1 MFRCLDPP
9 KCIRSTMV
17 RIVGLAISL
26 LVFVAMVVWHPGRA
40 DAMPACAQ
48 RTVVLEY
55 FKQKYREEPAARGL
69 ANDGRVLE
77 VLTTRTGSTWTI
89 IMTLPDGRSCVVAAG
104 ESWDTVRAM
113 IKGRST

>member
-9 KCIRSTMV
+9 KHTRSTTARVLGMAFGV
-17 RIVGLAISL
+17 
-26 LVFVAMVVWHPGRA
+26 LVFVAVAVWPPWPT
-40 DAMPACAQ
+40 DATPACAQ

-55 FKQKYREEPAARGL
+55 FKKKYREEPVALGL

>member
-9 KCIRSTMV
+9 NRARSTMARV
-17 RIVGLAISL
+17 LGFVLGL
-26 LVFVAMVVWHPGRA
+26 LVFVAVAVWPPGPT
-40 DAMPACAQ
+40 DAMPACAR

-55 FKQKYREEPAARGL
+55 FKKKYREEPVALGL

-104 ESWDTVRAM
+104 EGWDVVRTM
-113 IKGRST
+113 VKGRST